1 MIAGFASPP
10 VSSHPGLLHHV
21 SASFSNMNTFSSPL
35 VRTSH
40 VHYCIWFWLPRS
52 VCSLSNILCPVI
64 YWRLLY
70 ILANCTFRLLHKSRY
85 PSYHNPI
92 VILKI
97 ARHLF
102 LQSCS
107 ISCARRRLLDL
118 ILSVMWVFQS
128 LLCHQVRAEFHD
140 RTRSIRAP
148 TVASSQLD
156 LPTTRY
162 FCKIMHYYYY
172 YYLKLWSMLSVE
184 NVNCWLCI
192 CVR

>member
-35 VRTSH
+35 ARTSH

-52 VCSLSNILCPVI
+52 VCSLSNILCPVL

-107 ISCARRRLLDL
+107 ISYARHRLLDL
-118 ILSVMWVFQS
+118 ILSVSNVGFPISPLPPGKGWISRSYTQHTCPYCSFQP
-128 LLCHQVRAEFHD
+128 
-140 RTRSIRAP
+140 TRPAHHPIF
-148 TVASSQLD
+148 L
-156 LPTTRY
+156 
-162 FCKIMHYYYY
+162 
-172 YYLKLWSMLSVE
+172 
-184 NVNCWLCI
+184 
-192 CVR
+192 